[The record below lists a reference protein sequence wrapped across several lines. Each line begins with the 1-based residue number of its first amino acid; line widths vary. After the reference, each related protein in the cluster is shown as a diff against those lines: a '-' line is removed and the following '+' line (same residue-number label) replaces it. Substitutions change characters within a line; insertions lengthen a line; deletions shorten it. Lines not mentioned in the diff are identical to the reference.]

1 MTTAERISQGSAP
14 GSGLEV
20 IGCLWFWT
28 GFSWRGAGPV
38 AQPPSGSGHSRD
50 GFRRHYRGHG
60 RSHKAT
66 ALSDGALAGPARSA
80 EHLPTGKEGRSEE
93 RRVGKEGRRRRR
105 PEECESK

>member
-1 MTTAERISQGSAP
+1 MTGTGVYSGRLDSTQALVHWSRAMTTAERISQGSAP

-38 AQPPSGSGHSRD
+38 AQPPSGSGHGRD

-66 ALSDGALAGPARSA
+66 ALSDGALAGPAR
-80 EHLPTGKEGRSEE
+80 
-93 RRVGKEGRRRRR
+93 
-105 PEECESK
+105 